1 MSSTTEQP
9 LDARPSP
16 AANHPGEIELK
27 LSDVEAGLGSL
38 PRAKFARFVSIFG
51 ALLVVAMVA
60 YRWQEGRDRTTL
72 TLVGLAILALLV
84 INRNPAGRIA
94 KRVYDSLPKEARRI
108 AVTLNDDG
116 LVLRSSGAES
126 ELAFADLWK
135 ITETRDVFVVFVSR
149 ENAQILPKRA
159 LATTDQDRLRTL
171 ARQKIVR
178 RDEPFFTPQL
188 QKRLTIWTLIF
199 AVVWAAWYF
208 FGQR

>member
-9 LDARPSP
+9 LDEDRNQRAET
-16 AANHPGEIELK
+16 PGEIELR

-51 ALLVVAMVA
+51 ALLVIAMVA

-94 KRVYDSLPKEARRI
+94 KRVYDALPPEARRI

-126 ELAFADLWK
+126 DLAFADLWR

-159 LATTDQDRLRTL
+159 LTATDQDRLRTL
-171 ARQKIVR
+171 ARQKIVKR
-178 RDEPFFTPQL
+178 TEPFFTPQL
-188 QKRLTIWTLIF
+188 QKRLTVWTLVF
-199 AVVWAAWYF
+199 AIAWAIWYF